1 MTGYDAVLAE
11 AARRLAEAGLPSPR
25 ADAELLA
32 AHAAGVERGAVRRA
46 ALMAEPMPGEVRRR
60 FEELVDERRA
70 RIPLQHLT
78 GTAAFRTLTVEVGP
92 GVFVPRPETELIVDL
107 VASLSPEARRI
118 VDLCAGS
125 AALTISLA
133 AELPGTEVYGVEL
146 SEQALAWAR
155 RNAAANAGRIGAAGS
170 SLHLLAGDA
179 LTQDHPGSPLRTAL
193 AGAQADAVVSNPPYI
208 AEGQEPLDPEVRDH
222 DPELALYGGG
232 EDGLRIPAG
241 VTRAAAALLV
251 PGGVFICEHGSG
263 QGAAM
268 RVLLGR
274 HGFTGITTHQD
285 LAGRD
290 RFTAGR
296 SAPGA
301 SHPSAL
307 RTRRA
312 GAGVPTARPAGQG
325 QNQQGRRTPSHE

>member
-32 AHAAGVERGAVRRA
+32 AHAAGVERAAVRRA
-46 ALMAEPMPGEVRRR
+46 ALMAEPMPGEVRGR
-60 FEELVDERRA
+60 FEALVDERRT

-107 VASLSPEARRI
+107 VARLTPDARLI

-155 RNAAANAGRIGAAGS
+155 RNVAAHAGRIGAAGS
-170 SLHLLAGDA
+170 RLELVAGDA
-179 LTQDHPGSPLRTAL
+179 LTQDRPGSPLRTAL
-193 AGAQADAVVSNPPYI
+193 AGAEVDVVVSNPPYI

-251 PGGVFICEHGSG
+251 PGGLFICEHGSG

-268 RVLLGR
+268 RALLGR
-274 HGFTGITTHQD
+274 HGFTGIATHQD

-290 RFTAGR
+290 RFTAGHR
-296 SAPGA
+296 
-301 SHPSAL
+301 HPSAQSPSAQDPRG
-307 RTRRA
+307 RT
-312 GAGVPTARPAGQG
+312 GAPPAAPGGQG
-325 QNQQGRRTPSHE
+325 EHQGGRRTPSHE